1 MFDPINVGATLA
13 VDRRDIELVVR
24 PLHSVVKH
32 SLVARGLGHLVDDG
46 PLLGQR
52 RLELPNPL
60 RRHLLVLHQVLLHL
74 GQPLRQRREG
84 WGGKV
89 SGLERARGWN
99 QRGQLQW
106 GCRRRGVHVDVLTW
120 DSCCFSSDSAFSWPA
135 AFVWSCCPVDEA
147 WSRARWVA
155 SSLPAIW
162 RSRWSDARRSSAIA
176 RWIYIMAPTRVR
188 ARCEAFRAAVHTR
201 AVR

>member
-13 VDRRDIELVVR
+13 VDRRDIELVCTALAQYRQTFACCSRSGSSGRRWPVVGPAPPRAAQPAATPSAGSASGAAPSR
-24 PLHSVVKH
+24 PAAETEE
-32 SLVARGLGHLVDDG
+32 ARV
-46 PLLGQR
+46 
-52 RLELPNPL
+52 
-60 RRHLLVLHQVLLHL
+60 
-74 GQPLRQRREG
+74 
-84 WGGKV
+84 GGEV
-89 SGLERARGWN
+89 SGLGRARGWN

-106 GCRRRGVHVDVLTW
+106 GCRWRRVQVDVLTW